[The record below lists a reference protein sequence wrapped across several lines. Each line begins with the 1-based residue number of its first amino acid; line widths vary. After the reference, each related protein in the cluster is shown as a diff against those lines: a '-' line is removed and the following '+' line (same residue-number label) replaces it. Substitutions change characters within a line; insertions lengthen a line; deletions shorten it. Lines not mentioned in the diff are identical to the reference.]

1 MLLSIGDQ
9 VKPGSYRL
17 HSVFQRAVNF
27 ERAGRLVSVVDET
40 IGPGPLNIVLSDPHV
55 GLLAHCGRVRG
66 SGVTPG
72 PAQREK
78 ELAVSGGWEEGNR
91 PSNYSRLP
99 THPNPMART
108 PVNLHALKVSPG
120 TVLFAGQRY
129 RFTVGQRYD
138 STLEVGTVDPRRF
151 QQNLSIL
158 GQALREA
165 APAQSLAFL
174 LDRRRRKHFRGGF
187 AQAYAKQI
195 EHGAHQV
202 FHGRLLEGVRRL
214 KGCGVGLTPGGDDF
228 IAGLLIALHVLQK
241 LGAQDFGRTIDAVFR
256 AAHGGNLFSNTFLA
270 LAHQG
275 LLFGRMKELLR
286 ALTAGTRNSVRKAA
300 EALFAIGESSGA
312 DLATGLFLTL
322 DGLRSPGERRGALK
336 L

>member
-1 MLLSIGDQ
+1 VS
-9 VKPGSYRL
+9 
-17 HSVFQRAVNF
+17 F
-27 ERAGRLVSVVDET
+27 AGRRYRFT
-40 IGPGPLNIVLSDPHV
+40 
-55 GLLAHCGRVRG
+55 
-66 SGVTPG
+66 
-72 PAQREK
+72 
-78 ELAVSGGWEEGNR
+78 
-91 PSNYSRLP
+91 
-99 THPNPMART
+99 
-108 PVNLHALKVSPG
+108 
-120 TVLFAGQRY
+120 AGQRY
-129 RFTVGQRYD
+129 ASRLKIGSLNLRH
-138 STLEVGTVDPRRF
+138 F
-151 QQNLSIL
+151 QKNLSVL
-158 GQALREA
+158 GRALTEA
-165 APAQSLAFL
+165 SPPQSLAFL
-174 LDRRRRKHFRGGF
+174 LDSRRRKHFRGSF
-187 AQAYAKQI
+187 AQAYAEQI

-228 IAGLLIALHVLQK
+228 IAGLLTALHVLQE

-256 AAHGGNLFSNTFLA
+256 AAHGSNLFSNTFLA

-300 EALFAIGESSGA
+300 KALFAIGESSGA